1 MLKEKKGLTGID
13 IVLTVIIV
21 ILFTSIILSLMY
33 NVKQQNLKQVYKQAS
48 NIYLTE
54 TLENIG
60 IADYE
65 DIIETTSENNS
76 ELIPDLPSMFYE
88 KIEVESIKN
97 EENPNKEDIIKKVT
111 VTIFYTIGNK
121 TYETVAQ
128 RLKIKE

>member
-111 VTIFYTIGNK
+111 VTISYTIGNK
-121 TYETVAQ
+121 NYETVAQ